1 MVGTR
6 RTTEPYGY
14 LLIIVSPADPCT
26 PRPNAIHDA
35 SVGSGGRKCK
45 RNQSGEV
52 VEQGLEEGAFKV
64 MEGWGYLGRAGILV
78 FLIGMYGDMMV
89 CGISALSEG

>member
-14 LLIIVSPADPCT
+14 LLVIVSPADPCA
-26 PRPNAIHDA
+26 PRPNAINNA
-35 SVGSGGRKCK
+35 SIGSGCRKCK

-52 VEQGLEEGAFKV
+52 VEQGLEEAAFKV
-64 MEGWGYLGRAGILV
+64 IEGWGYLRRAGIFV

-89 CGISALSEG
+89 